1 MGFDTGYYD
10 DQKEMLAP
18 HLSEL
23 FMNVATSGDMTAA
36 MKEAVITVLHKGK
49 GKDEEEVTSY
59 RPVSITHAHYRIM
72 TKAIGIKLQAAV
84 AAVIGESQ
92 VAYMSDG
99 RQMRDTTLSTA
110 EAVRRAERK
119 GAEGGIA
126 FQVDVVGVRSSKMPS
141 WDFIHI
147 VLEEMGF
154 PEEFR
159 SLMKTLYSCIRI

>member
-1 MGFDTGYYD
+1 MWAKIFAEENVRKAMSGVKKGTVPGGMGFDTGYYD

-72 TKAIGIKLQAAV
+72 TKAIGMQ
-84 AAVIGESQ
+84 SN
-92 VAYMSDG
+92 Y
-99 RQMRDTTLSTA
+99 RQR
-110 EAVRRAERK
+110 
-119 GAEGGIA
+119 
-126 FQVDVVGVRSSKMPS
+126 
-141 WDFIHI
+141 
-147 VLEEMGF
+147 
-154 PEEFR
+154 
-159 SLMKTLYSCIRI
+159 